1 MSGSKFRRLLWT
13 APILINNVLGRERKI
28 TSEPIKVEVVGKP
41 QVLPF
46 KANFKQDFPLHSDAV
61 IKASFCSDPKPRN
74 LKWQWGSLLLTGG
87 KLLNPN
93 VFIFCAVQCQYK
105 FLPTWNQLLV
115 TKLRLWHLWV
125 PHLTQRSFLPKNQT
139 FFDICNTDSTVSP
152 KIIVIKKCIN
162 TKKCGP

>member
-93 VFIFCAVQCQYK
+93 VFIFCAVCSV
-105 FLPTWNQLLV
+105 N
-115 TKLRLWHLWV
+115 
-125 PHLTQRSFLPKNQT
+125 
-139 FFDICNTDSTVSP
+139 
-152 KIIVIKKCIN
+152 IN
-162 TKKCGP
+162 SYLHGISY

>member
-1 MSGSKFRRLLWT
+1 MKLKFPFYNIHTRFLYFFVHDC
-13 APILINNVLGRERKI
+13 NNVLGRERKI

-87 KLLNPN
+87 KLLNHN
-93 VFIFCAVQCQYK
+93 AFVFCAV
-105 FLPTWNQLLV
+105 
-115 TKLRLWHLWV
+115 
-125 PHLTQRSFLPKNQT
+125 
-139 FFDICNTDSTVSP
+139 
-152 KIIVIKKCIN
+152 
-162 TKKCGP
+162 